1 MILETLATTVIGE
14 WIRSKWPKKPI
25 QNNVE
30 NIDIISK
37 EMPTFQTVGEL
48 RALIANFADDVP
60 TRGGMDFP
68 MLQVRVL
75 DGKGQLSFGSSSAP
89 KQSKVLRQYYE
100 DHPAEPVKFYSW
112 PNKTHEMLN
121 DGSVRDVYK

>member
-25 QNNVE
+25 QNNVD
-30 NIDIISK
+30 NIDIISS

-60 TRGGMDFP
+60 TTGGHGFP
-68 MLQVRVL
+68 MLQV
-75 DGKGQLSFGSSSAP
+75 SH
-89 KQSKVLRQYYE
+89 LR
-100 DHPAEPVKFYSW
+100 P
-112 PNKTHEMLN
+112 
-121 DGSVRDVYK
+121 